1 MAITFSGWRSN
12 YGIPT
17 PELNISETIGGLL
30 GKPRNSQGGSEI
42 FGGQTLGATT
52 QPIYKKIDQ
61 QKQSPYTP
69 VPNQSYNIP
78 NNRPQGSPQGN
89 IQQNQGPQFPEM
101 NIQSPSDPFGGGPS
115 ETDVI
120 NNEFN
125 TFNSYLDQ
133 QENQSRS
140 NFDETKGLYDTQKAN
155 AEAQYTKEKTT
166 QTGDI
171 KKTEALNLKRVRELL
186 GDLSQ
191 GNAARIAISGG
202 GSISEVMGERFGREA
217 QSRLGNVMDS
227 TQKAIE
233 RVNTFYD
240 NSITKLNESY
250 QANIM
255 QAKQSLDENLSNI
268 GLARTQS
275 ASAKQRATIDAWRGY
290 YDQVNQAKLQA
301 QNFKAQYD
309 LWKDQQDNAYAA
321 TSGFSLGNADQHN
334 QQTAKSFSD
343 LPQTNAPQQ
352 ATDQYNRNPYMKWN
366 KNPQDDELENL
377 QNFGVLPTGAAG
389 GFRL

>member
-1 MAITFSGWRSN
+1 MAILPHKGAWGTPDF
-12 YGIPT
+12 GIT
-17 PELNISETIGGLL
+17 EKIAGLL
-30 GKPRNSQGGSEI
+30 GGSRNAQGGSEL
-42 FGGQTLGATT
+42 FGGQTSAATT

-78 NNRPQGSPQGN
+78 NNKPQGNPQGN
-89 IQQNQGPQFPEM
+89 IQQSQGPQFPEI
-101 NIQSPSDPFGGGPS
+101 NVPSPDSPFAGGVS

-125 TFNSYLDQ
+125 AFNSYLDQ

-202 GSISEVMGERFGREA
+202 GSVSEVMGERFGREA

-240 NSITKLNESY
+240 NAITKLNESY
-250 QANIM
+250 QSNIM
-255 QAKQSLDENLSNI
+255 QAKQALDENLSNI

-321 TSGFSLGNADQHN
+321 TSGFSLGNADQYN
-334 QQTAKSFSD
+334 QQTANSFSD
-343 LPQTNAPQQ
+343 VPQAPGLGEQVQ
-352 ATDQYNRNPYMKWN
+352 SVTNPYYRNMNRKTT
-366 KNPQDDELENL
+366 QDDEETARLQQFGILPPANL
-377 QNFGVLPTGAAG
+377 G
-389 GFRL
+389 GFR